1 MWLLMLYAPIRL
13 FNLGLHNYKIEKQNK
28 QFKTFQV
35 VLLTRLSVGGAGVVC
50 VGGGGGRGVP
60 IPLITYPCVVWWYVL

>member
-13 FNLGLHNYKIEKQNK
+13 FNLGLHKYKIEKQNK
-28 QFKTFQV
+28 QIKTFKV
-35 VLLTRLSVGGAGVVC
+35 VLLTRLSVGGAGCVC
-50 VGGGGGRGVP
+50 GGGVP